1 MNQPAEIRPYVH
13 RVHYYE
19 TDRMGVTHHSN
30 YIRMMEESRIDFME
44 QLGWPYA
51 RIEELGVLSPV
62 TALNVKY
69 IASTTF
75 DDRVQ
80 VNVFVKAF
88 NGVKLIMGYEMVKMG
103 EEPAA
108 VLTGE
113 SEHVFLNRDGRFVRM
128 KREMPEFY
136 QLLMDLVEEV

>member
-1 MNQPAEIRPYVH
+1 MTHYIH

-30 YIRMMEESRIDFME
+30 YIRMMEEARVAFMA

-51 RIEELGVLSPV
+51 KMEALGVLSPV

-69 IASTTF
+69 IAPTTF
-75 DDRVQ
+75 DDEVEVR
-80 VNVFVKAF
+80 VFVKSF
-88 NGVKLIMGYEMVKMG
+88 NGVKLAIRYEIVKLGG
-103 EEPAA
+103 EPVT

-113 SEHVFLNRDGRFVRM
+113 SEHVFLNGEGRFVRM
-128 KREMPEFY
+128 KREMPEFT
-136 QLLMDLVEEV
+136 QLLMDMVEEA

>member
-1 MNQPAEIRPYVH
+1 MIKPYIH

-30 YIRMMEESRIDFME
+30 YIRMMEEARVDFMA

-51 RIEELGVLSPV
+51 KMEALGVMSPV

-69 IASTTF
+69 IAPTTF
-75 DDRVQ
+75 DDQ
-80 VNVFVKAF
+80 VEVRVFVKAF
-88 NGVKLIMGYEMVKMG
+88 NGVKLVIRYEMVKQG
-103 EEPAA
+103 GDEPVT

-113 SEHVFLNRDGRFVRM
+113 SEHVFLNGEGRFVRM
-128 KREMPEFY
+128 KREMPEFT
-136 QLLMDLVEEV
+136 QLLLDLAEET

>member
-1 MNQPAEIRPYVH
+1 MIKPYIH

-30 YIRMMEESRIDFME
+30 YIRMMEEARVDFMA

-51 RIEELGVLSPV
+51 KMETLGVLSPV

-69 IASTTF
+69 IAPTTF
-75 DDRVQ
+75 DDQ
-80 VNVFVKAF
+80 VEVRVFVKAF
-88 NGVKLIMGYEMVKMG
+88 NGVKLVIRYEMVKLG
-103 EEPAA
+103 GDEPVT

-113 SEHVFLNRDGRFVRM
+113 SEHVFLNGEGRFVHM
-128 KREMPEFY
+128 KREMPEFT
-136 QLLMDLVEEV
+136 QLLLDLAEET